1 MARHDTRSVLPSR
14 PGGDMP
20 DDVADP
26 KGNPIGTEL
35 VYEDDSVRVWR
46 IELAPGETAGW
57 HTHYLDYTTVVVEGD
72 LVERPN
78 ADGSVDR
85 IEVKPGA
92 IMRWNQGTLRH
103 ARKTIGTKT
112 SRIVIVEV
120 RARRTGAGAGP
131 GPSRTGPER
140 SDDEPASDDPPRRPA
155 PAGRDGGGSGAR
167 HRDAGRGGPDG
178 R

>member
-14 PGGDMP
+14 PGGAMA
-20 DDVADP
+20 DDAADP

-35 VYEDDSVRVWR
+35 VYEDESVRVWR

-103 ARKTIGTKT
+103 ALRNIGTRT
-112 SRIVIVEV
+112 FRNVIVEV
-120 RARRTGAGAGP
+120 KGRQTGA
-131 GPSRTGPER
+131 
-140 SDDEPASDDPPRRPA
+140 
-155 PAGRDGGGSGAR
+155 
-167 HRDAGRGGPDG
+167 
-178 R
+178 

>member
-1 MARHDTRSVLPSR
+1 MAGHDTRSVLPSR
-14 PGGDMP
+14 YHNAGG
-20 DDVADP
+20 VIVEEAADP

-78 ADGSVDR
+78 ADGTVDR

-103 ARKTIGTKT
+103 ALRNVGTKT
-112 SRIVIVEV
+112 FRNVIVEV
-120 RARRTGAGAGP
+120 KGRRTGA
-131 GPSRTGPER
+131 
-140 SDDEPASDDPPRRPA
+140 
-155 PAGRDGGGSGAR
+155 
-167 HRDAGRGGPDG
+167 
-178 R
+178 